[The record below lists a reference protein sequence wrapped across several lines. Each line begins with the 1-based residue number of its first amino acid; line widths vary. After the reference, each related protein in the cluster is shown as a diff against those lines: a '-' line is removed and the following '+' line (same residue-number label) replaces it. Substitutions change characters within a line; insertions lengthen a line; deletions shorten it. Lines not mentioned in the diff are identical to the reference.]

1 MLPRGPFLHCQDV
14 ATAKM
19 SREAALARPP
29 RDPEAS
35 APAQQKPFSVGRKP
49 TNSSA
54 GPKPKTTQ
62 KNGPVTAGSEA
73 AAQPERNRAGLFG
86 RGVLFGGIFGN

>member
-1 MLPRGPFLHCQDV
+1 MLPRGLFLHCQDV

-54 GPKPKTTQ
+54 GPKPKQRRKTVRSLPAPKQ
-62 KNGPVTAGSEA
+62 PLNRSATALVIW
-73 AAQPERNRAGLFG
+73 AGG
-86 RGVLFGGIFGN
+86 LFGGIFGN